1 MSINMCML
9 TPFLQYVSEG
19 RVVRRQSDLQRYT
32 FQEITERIYL
42 SFLTLTLLRNFAQT
56 QGFVKQYA
64 TDTLAYG
71 SFDRVRSTSNDLH
84 NMMAVVAG
92 DPEITKK
99 LANKNAAMALRQRQT
114 VPVLAIR
121 RYLRDF
127 RNSYSFLTSLET
139 ALGIANADYKNL
151 RRAISDYA
159 QLDTRRKKATTT
171 RLLQALKAKLSG
183 TDLQRKAQ
191 EFADKQK
198 LELDNVIDA
207 ERSVDA
213 PLGDM
218 TPDEM
223 TGYRVLVC
231 SSNVRRAKIAADMMA
246 EAYARSF
253 DLPVVILRPFNTF
266 GPRQSERAVI
276 QGDVGVI
283 GQQATLYRADGVGR
297 SGGNAPGP
305 AGFHHAL
312 PEFIT
317 PAAVPQVQL
326 ETQFAGK

>member
-1 MSINMCML
+1 ML

-42 SFLTLTLLRNFAQT
+42 SFLTLTLLKNFAQT

-64 TDTLAYG
+64 TNTLAYG

-139 ALGIANADYKNL
+139 ALGITNADYKNL

-207 ERSVDA
+207 ERTVPGA
-213 PLGDM
+213 DM
-218 TPDEM
+218 TPDEL
-223 TGYRVLVC
+223 TGYRVLVGA
-231 SSNVRRAKIAADMMA
+231 SNVRRAKIAADMVKQGKSVPAPVMQ
-246 EAYARSF
+246 AYVPVIKMVDDIVKGGYTFVKLLQTIHDRAR
-253 DLPVVILRPFNTF
+253 N
-266 GPRQSERAVI
+266 
-276 QGDVGVI
+276 
-283 GQQATLYRADGVGR
+283 
-297 SGGNAPGP
+297 
-305 AGFHHAL
+305 
-312 PEFIT
+312 
-317 PAAVPQVQL
+317 
-326 ETQFAGK
+326 KK

>member
-1 MSINMCML
+1 MCML

-139 ALGIANADYKNL
+139 ALGISNADYKNL

-207 ERSVDA
+207 ERTVPGA
-213 PLGDM
+213 EM

-223 TGYRVLVC
+223 TGYRVLVGA
-231 SSNVRRAKIAADMMA
+231 SNVRRAKIAADM
-246 EAYARSF
+246 
-253 DLPVVILRPFNTF
+253 VK
-266 GPRQSERAVI
+266 
-276 QGDVGVI
+276 QGK
-283 GQQATLYRADGVGR
+283 
-297 SGGNAPGP
+297 
-305 AGFHHAL
+305 
-312 PEFIT
+312 
-317 PAAVPQVQL
+317 AVPAPVMQAYVPVIKMVDDIVKGGYTFVKLLQ
-326 ETQFAGK
+326 TIHDRARNKK

>member
-1 MSINMCML
+1 M
-9 TPFLQYVSEG
+9 
-19 RVVRRQSDLQRYT
+19 VRRQSDLQRYT

-139 ALGIANADYKNL
+139 ALGITNADYKNL

-207 ERSVDA
+207 ERTVPGA
-213 PLGDM
+213 EM

-223 TGYRVLVC
+223 TGYRVLVGA
-231 SSNVRRAKIAADMMA
+231 SNVRRAKIAADMVKQGKSVPAPVMQ
-246 EAYARSF
+246 AYVPVIKMVDDIVKGGYTFVKLLQTIHDRAR
-253 DLPVVILRPFNTF
+253 N
-266 GPRQSERAVI
+266 
-276 QGDVGVI
+276 
-283 GQQATLYRADGVGR
+283 
-297 SGGNAPGP
+297 
-305 AGFHHAL
+305 
-312 PEFIT
+312 
-317 PAAVPQVQL
+317 
-326 ETQFAGK
+326 KK

>member
-1 MSINMCML
+1 M
-9 TPFLQYVSEG
+9 
-19 RVVRRQSDLQRYT
+19 VRRQSDLQRYT

-42 SFLTLTLLRNFAQT
+42 SFLTLTLLRNFSQT

-139 ALGIANADYKNL
+139 ALGISNADYKNL

-207 ERSVDA
+207 ERTVPGA
-213 PLGDM
+213 EM

-223 TGYRVLVC
+223 TGYRVLVGA
-231 SSNVRRAKIAADMMA
+231 SNVRRAKIAADM
-246 EAYARSF
+246 
-253 DLPVVILRPFNTF
+253 VK
-266 GPRQSERAVI
+266 
-276 QGDVGVI
+276 QGK
-283 GQQATLYRADGVGR
+283 
-297 SGGNAPGP
+297 
-305 AGFHHAL
+305 
-312 PEFIT
+312 
-317 PAAVPQVQL
+317 AVPAPVMQAYVPVIKMVDDIVKGGYTFVKLLQ
-326 ETQFAGK
+326 TIHDRARNKK

>member
-139 ALGIANADYKNL
+139 ALGISNADYKNL

-207 ERSVDA
+207 ERTVPGA
-213 PLGDM
+213 EM

-223 TGYRVLVC
+223 TGYRVLVGA
-231 SSNVRRAKIAADMMA
+231 SNVRRAKIAADM
-246 EAYARSF
+246 
-253 DLPVVILRPFNTF
+253 VK
-266 GPRQSERAVI
+266 
-276 QGDVGVI
+276 QGK
-283 GQQATLYRADGVGR
+283 
-297 SGGNAPGP
+297 
-305 AGFHHAL
+305 
-312 PEFIT
+312 
-317 PAAVPQVQL
+317 AVPAPVMQAYVPVIKMVDDIVKGGYTFVKLLQ
-326 ETQFAGK
+326 TIHDRARNKK